1 MKAIWMKKGIMT
13 MLTAAM
19 TIGQAQSIDT
29 TSEWEYGYT
38 GAAQSFDVKAA
49 GIYQFEL
56 YGAQG
61 GSMGSMQ
68 AAKAVW
74 SV

>member
-29 TSEWEYGYT
+29 TSEWEYSYT

-49 GIYQFEL
+49 
-56 YGAQG
+56 
-61 GSMGSMQ
+61 
-68 AAKAVW
+68 
-74 SV
+74 